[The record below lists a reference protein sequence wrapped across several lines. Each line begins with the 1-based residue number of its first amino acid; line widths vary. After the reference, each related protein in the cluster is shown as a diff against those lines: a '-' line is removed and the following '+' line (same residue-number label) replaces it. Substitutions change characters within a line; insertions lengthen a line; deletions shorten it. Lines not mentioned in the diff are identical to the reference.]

1 MNLINTHFS
10 WPECVSCLWRQVPDP
25 WSQLAVS
32 RQTKAWHSGPGL
44 GRGHKLHFNF
54 LSSHCHPCPEVEK
67 PPPLNLD
74 PLVVRKESITNL
86 QKRVLLVL
94 ASTAVH
100 CHHNPA
106 AALAS
111 V

>member
-10 WPECVSCLWRQVPDP
+10 RPSVSLVSGGSLPDP

-54 LSSHCHPCPEVEK
+54 LSSRCHPCPEVEK

-100 CHHNPA
+100 C
-106 AALAS
+106 
-111 V
+111 